1 MGVIIFVMVRQGPKQ
16 SDIPVFS
23 GFNGFYFYKRSKP
36 TRNVSICIGFP
47 ALP

>member
-23 GFNGFYFYKRSKP
+23 GFNGFYFYKTCKS
-36 TRNVSICIGFP
+36 TRNVSIRIGFP
-47 ALP
+47 TLP